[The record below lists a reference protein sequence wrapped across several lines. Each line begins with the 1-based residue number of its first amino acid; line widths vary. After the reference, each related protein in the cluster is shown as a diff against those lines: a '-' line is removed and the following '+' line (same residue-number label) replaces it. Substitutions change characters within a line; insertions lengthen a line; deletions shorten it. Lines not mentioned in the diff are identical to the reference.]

1 MLISIYVS
9 STLVCDLVN
18 IFNSNSTQTHRGDT
32 NIKHL
37 VYILAHS
44 QYNNGKL
51 MLGEVKRTA
60 GDGPVGPG
68 GPVVPGGP

>member
-1 MLISIYVS
+1 MCPVS
-9 STLVCDLVN
+9 VCDLVN

-51 MLGEVKRTA
+51 MLSKVNVQLVMVQWVQE
-60 GDGPVGPG
+60 GP
-68 GPVVPGGP
+68 

>member
-1 MLISIYVS
+1 MCPVS
-9 STLVCDLVN
+9 VCDLVN

-32 NIKHL
+32 NIEHL
-37 VYILAHS
+37 VHILAHS

-51 MLGEVKRTA
+51 MLGKVKRTA